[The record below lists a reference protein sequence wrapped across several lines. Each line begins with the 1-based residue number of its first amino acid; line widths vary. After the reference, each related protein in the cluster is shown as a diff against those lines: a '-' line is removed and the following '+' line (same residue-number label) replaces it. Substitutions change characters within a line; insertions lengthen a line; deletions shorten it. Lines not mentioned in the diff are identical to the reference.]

1 MKKALLSFI
10 LSVTAFI
17 SFSQSSIK
25 GTVTDSVEKKNPEN
39 AVVSLMRHSDSVL
52 IKFTRAGKEGQFS
65 FSNLPEGKY
74 ILMITHPYMGDYFD
88 NLDVQPGEN
97 ELGKIYMTPKSKLLA
112 DVIIRTGSPIRIKG
126 DTTVYTAD
134 SFKVRPGA
142 NVEELL
148 RRLPGI
154 QVDKDGKITAM
165 GERVTKVLVD
175 GEEFFGSDPG
185 IATKN
190 LRADAVKEVE
200 VFDKKSDQAE
210 FTGIDDGIKDKTI
223 NLKMKQKNGYF
234 GKIELGGG
242 LKDKYSNAAMIN
254 SFKNKRKLAA
264 YGIMSNTGQTNLDW
278 DDAQNYGGGMNGME
292 SGITEDG
299 GMWMSVTTEAD
310 ENYYGGRNG
319 IPQNWNGGIHYSDK
333 YGKDQKQSFNIGY
346 KFSKVNAPA
355 INSSFSKT
363 FLPDS
368 SWQSNSNSNNFN
380 STNKHALNLT
390 LDFNL
395 DSNNSLKWTSRV
407 NNKSARSSSNYYT
420 ETLSEALD
428 SINNSRRNS
437 TNLTDNNNIFSSL
450 LWKHKFKKLS
460 RTISINTDFN
470 WSRSESEGMLYSLN
484 RYYDKGILL
493 TKDTTD
499 QQNIRDNEAKEFSTK
514 VAYTEPL
521 AKDLYLEL
529 SYILNYNS
537 NSNERITNRKS
548 INGKYEDIVDSLSN
562 KFIFDRLVNTPGINF
577 RLNKKKY
584 NFSFGSSVGFSHFIQ
599 KNITGGTRTN
609 YNFTNFFPRASFQ
622 YKFKPSE
629 NMRFSYN
636 GSTTAPSL
644 EQLQPIR
651 VNTDPLNIYTGN
663 PELEQSFR
671 HSLNGSYNFYNVLK
685 EQNLWTNMN
694 MNVTQNAFVQSS
706 TVDSVGK
713 RTFQTVNA
721 NGIYSFNVFAD
732 YGFKVT
738 KAKIRLGFGPTVNM
752 YRNIDFVNGVKNI
765 TNTKGYGIRMNISKY
780 VDNKYNFHIGP
791 EISWN
796 SSKASL
802 NSDANANYW
811 ELKGWANAQINLPKK
826 FEFSTNA
833 GFEIRQKDPRFTQQ
847 NSFTTWNASII
858 KRFFKDN
865 DLEVSL
871 GLNDILNQNRGYQRN
886 FNSYSFSE
894 SYFTTLRRFWLL
906 TLTWNISK
914 NGKPASF

>member
-1 MKKALLSFI
+1 
-10 LSVTAFI
+10 
-17 SFSQSSIK
+17 
-25 GTVTDSVEKKNPEN
+25 
-39 AVVSLMRHSDSVL
+39 
-52 IKFTRAGKEGQFS
+52 
-65 FSNLPEGKY
+65 
-74 ILMITHPYMGDYFD
+74 
-88 NLDVQPGEN
+88 
-97 ELGKIYMTPKSKLLA
+97 
-112 DVIIRTGSPIRIKG
+112 
-126 DTTVYTAD
+126 
-134 SFKVRPGA
+134 
-142 NVEELL
+142 
-148 RRLPGI
+148 
-154 QVDKDGKITAM
+154 
-165 GERVTKVLVD
+165 
-175 GEEFFGSDPG
+175 
-185 IATKN
+185 
-190 LRADAVKEVE
+190 
-200 VFDKKSDQAE
+200 
-210 FTGIDDGIKDKTI
+210 
-223 NLKMKQKNGYF
+223 
-234 GKIELGGG
+234 
-242 LKDKYSNAAMIN
+242 
-254 SFKNKRKLAA
+254 
-264 YGIMSNTGQTNLDW
+264 
-278 DDAQNYGGGMNGME
+278 
-292 SGITEDG
+292 
-299 GMWMSVTTEAD
+299 
-310 ENYYGGRNG
+310 
-319 IPQNWNGGIHYSDK
+319 
-333 YGKDQKQSFNIGY
+333 
-346 KFSKVNAPA
+346 
-355 INSSFSKT
+355 
-363 FLPDS
+363 
-368 SWQSNSNSNNFN
+368 
-380 STNKHALNLT
+380 
-390 LDFNL
+390 
-395 DSNNSLKWTSRV
+395 
-407 NNKSARSSSNYYT
+407 
-420 ETLSEALD
+420 
-428 SINNSRRNS
+428 
-437 TNLTDNNNIFSSL
+437 
-450 LWKHKFKKLS
+450 
-460 RTISINTDFN
+460 
-470 WSRSESEGMLYSLN
+470 MLYSLN

-499 QQNIRDNEAKEFSTK
+499 QQNIRDNEANEFSTK

-721 NGIYSFNVFAD
+721 NGVYSFNVFAD

-802 NSDANANYW
+802 NSAANANYW
-811 ELKGWANAQINLPKK
+811 ELKGWASAQFNLPKK